1 MSSNIFQEGP
11 DAKFVSTVWDQLHK
25 EANFAVQREP
35 LLKPLIDEAVLRHSS
50 FGESLRF
57 RLATKLGGRLV
68 HSNDWLNVFEDACC
82 EKQDYTIMRDACHD
96 LIAILKRDPA
106 CDSILTAF
114 LFFKGYKALQS
125 YRFAHVFWL
134 AGRKELALLLQSRI
148 SEVFAVDIHPGAKL
162 GRGVMLDHATG
173 LVIGETSVVGD
184 DCSFLHGVTLGGTGK
199 VSGDRHPKI
208 GNNVVIG
215 CNASVLGNIV
225 IGDNCK
231 IGSGTIVVKSML
243 PGTTA
248 VGTPARLI
256 EPKEPSVDNSIHQ
269 HNFSTLRRHYSTSVT
284 VGSKAAY
291 NVNFASRESRPSLI
305 DIGFYGSSTAHSH
318 QVGSNP
324 LIVPHFHRKTINFP
338 ILALRRILSL
348 R

>member
-1 MSSNIFQEGP
+1 MSSSIFLDGP
-11 DAKFVSTVWDQLHK
+11 NAKFVSTVWDQLHR
-25 EANFAVQREP
+25 EASVAVQREP

-68 HSNDWLNVFEDACC
+68 NSNDWLNVFEEACS
-82 EKQDYTIMRDACHD
+82 EKQDYALMRDACHD

-125 YRFAHVFWL
+125 YRFAHLFWL
-134 AGRKELALLLQSRI
+134 TGRKELALLLQSRI
-148 SEVFAVDIHPGAKL
+148 SEVFSVDIHPGAKL

-199 VSGDRHPKI
+199 VCGDRHPKI

-215 CNASVLGNIV
+215 CNASVLGNIM

-231 IGSGTIVVKSML
+231 IGSGTIVVKPML

-256 EPKEPSVDNSIHQ
+256 EPKEPSVENTMHQ
-269 HNFSTLRRHYSTSVT
+269 HHSSVLRRHYSTSVALEATYKTKFVERKSKSIPIEFGNYEPPT
-284 VGSKAAY
+284 VTHFPRKRP
-291 NVNFASRESRPSLI
+291 NLLISRHYRR
-305 DIGFYGSSTAHSH
+305 Y
-318 QVGSNP
+318 
-324 LIVPHFHRKTINFP
+324 TIN
-338 ILALRRILSL
+338 ISTALRRILSHK
-348 R
+348 